1 MGMSQKE
8 LAAMHARQNAES
20 ARRMLKESTAK
31 PGTPERARMVER
43 VNRMLKG

>member
-1 MGMSQKE
+1 MGMSQKD

-20 ARRMLKESTAK
+20 ARRMLNQSTAK
-31 PGTPERARMVER
+31 PGTPERARLVER